1 MKLILINM
9 AIKVLQFH
17 QGTSVTVAMDQTR
30 QAIQLCGKLLFA
42 QMSEMLNV
50 KMSNGLP
57 PYLNGSDISLGTTC
71 LFFLFMLIWMIDIF
85 IDFNFLCF
93 TINSHHYTFISF
105 ELT

>member
-1 MKLILINM
+1 MT
-9 AIKVLQFH
+9 IKVLLFH

-57 PYLNGSDISLGTTC
+57 PNLNGSDISLGK
-71 LFFLFMLIWMIDIF
+71 LHASSFLL
-85 IDFNFLCF
+85 N
-93 TINSHHYTFISF
+93 
-105 ELT
+105 